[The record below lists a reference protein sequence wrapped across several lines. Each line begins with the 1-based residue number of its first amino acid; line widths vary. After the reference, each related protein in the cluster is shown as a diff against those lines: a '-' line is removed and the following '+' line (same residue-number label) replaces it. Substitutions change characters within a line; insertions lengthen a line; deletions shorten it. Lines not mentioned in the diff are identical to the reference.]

1 MSAKCDI
8 CGKEFKNK
16 AGLAG
21 HMKIVHDGRTNK
33 PVLGADK
40 LANVHVKETKGC
52 QHIWKRLT
60 AEQLRMEDSD
70 GKSLAAHGCKYYCAE
85 CGEVK

>member
-1 MSAKCDI
+1 MPVKCDI

-21 HMKIVHDGRTNK
+21 HMKIVHDETKK
-33 PVLGADK
+33 PVSGSDAL
-40 LANVHVKETKGC
+40 LNVHGKETKGC

-60 AEQLRMEDSD
+60 MEQLRMEDSD
-70 GKSLAAHGCKYYCAE
+70 GKSLADYGYKYYCAD